1 MPFQELIADSEYKEA
16 AMLCP
21 KALWQ
26 TGPPGPSQAPSGEA
40 SAAPVEPPLPPPPP
54 PPRAQP
60 QPGLV
65 VVVAGTPVPVPHPL
79 LVARLLLTAWTRTST
94 LLELESLPRGGL
106 QARHSSQGLF
116 E

>member
-54 PPRAQP
+54 PPGGQ
-60 QPGLV
+60 
-65 VVVAGTPVPVPHPL
+65 T
-79 LVARLLLTAWTRTST
+79 TADSLDTYVDTAV
-94 LLELESLPRGGL
+94 LELESLPRGGL

>member
-54 PPRAQP
+54 PQSPATAWLGGGCGGHASASAPSSTGGQTTADSLDTYVDTARTRISPTWWATGSPQ
-60 QPGLV
+60 QPG
-65 VVVAGTPVPVPHPL
+65 P
-79 LVARLLLTAWTRTST
+79 
-94 LLELESLPRGGL
+94 
-106 QARHSSQGLF
+106 F
-116 E
+116 